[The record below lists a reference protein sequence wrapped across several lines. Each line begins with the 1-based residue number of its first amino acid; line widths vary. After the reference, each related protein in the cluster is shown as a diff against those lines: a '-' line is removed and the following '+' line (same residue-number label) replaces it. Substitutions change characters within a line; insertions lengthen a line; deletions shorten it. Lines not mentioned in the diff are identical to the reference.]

1 MARGFAF
8 AQVSAGT
15 ARHFRGRRCE
25 GASAATHGF
34 DQSIGQAGRRAR
46 LSPFP
51 DVDSTRDIFAR
62 KESFEIMILHDELR
76 DLANA
81 PEIFPLLRL
90 HMQGA
95 MAAVAAPGGRRHH
108 YIEDASAFPMV
119 AVAVHGSATEPV
131 TLNFF
136 ATRGVYEEAAWELRP
151 AGEAALRKEI
161 VRRSADRA
169 AQWTAARAEI
179 ARHDEEQRLYEQEM
193 APLRTEE
200 AKAESLARLRAAF
213 DLPARR
219 RNWGRLSQDLYL
231 VRDRIER
238 PGDLRYV
245 ERIVVEYKKSW
256 GFPFS
261 EAQIS
266 WFDDILHRLVKSTR
280 E

>member
-1 MARGFAF
+1 
-8 AQVSAGT
+8 
-15 ARHFRGRRCE
+15 
-25 GASAATHGF
+25 
-34 DQSIGQAGRRAR
+34 
-46 LSPFP
+46 
-51 DVDSTRDIFAR
+51 
-62 KESFEIMILHDELR
+62 
-76 DLANA
+76 
-81 PEIFPLLRL
+81 
-90 HMQGA
+90 
-95 MAAVAAPGGRRHH
+95 
-108 YIEDASAFPMV
+108 MV

-151 AGEAALRKEI
+151 AGEAALRKVI
-161 VRRSADRA
+161 LRRSADRA
-169 AQWTAARAEI
+169 AQWAAARAEI
-179 ARHDEEQRLYEQEM
+179 ARHDEEHRLYEQEM
-193 APLRTEE
+193 EALRTEE

-219 RNWGRLSQDLYL
+219 RNWGRLSRDLYL